1 MNGNAIIETFF
12 SLVTP
17 DLYLVIAAVFGI
29 CSALKSAKFFDDR
42 FIPLAAI
49 GLGVLFEILYFAAV
63 GGNAIEFIL
72 RGVVSGMAAVYIANI
87 IKQMGRGGEDDV

>member
-1 MNGNAIIETFF
+1 MTENFIGETFL

-29 CSALKSAKFFDDR
+29 CHALKTAKFFDDR

-49 GLGVLFEILYFAAV
+49 ALGVAFELLCFAAV
-63 GGNAIEFIL
+63 GGSVVEFVL
-72 RGVVSGMAAVYIANI
+72 RGVVSGMAAVYAANI
-87 IKQMGRGGEDDV
+87 IKQIGSERE